1 MYRIIDMYKHCV
13 ENDNT
18 PLLPPFEADPDNPAW
33 YDFFANIYFAGED
46 TYMLYDRDFA
56 RRYRNFRYY
65 DFLEADNLNDTI
77 TNFWN
82 DIASILQTNQKKYNE
97 LYRVYVLADADMPI
111 TYNYDMLETTGKQK
125 TTFDK
130 GSQENTYGARTD
142 TIGAIDNTHKVAPF
156 STTSPQTDSQD
167 ITAQRQDTTGT
178 HTDTDGSRRDTTE
191 SDAWTLT
198 RRGNIGTQTASDIA
212 EKFQNWAENYKF
224 MELIFE
230 DICKQLLLIGE
241 DRDELH
247 MYPIY

>member
-1 MYRIIDMYKHCV
+1 MYRIIDIYKYCV

-18 PLLPPFEADPDNPAW
+18 PLLPPFEVDPDNPAW
-33 YDFFANIYFAGED
+33 YDFWANTYFANEGSYEA
-46 TYMLYDRDFA
+46 YDREFA
-56 RRYRNFRYY
+56 RRYRNFFYY
-65 DFLEADNLNDTI
+65 DFLEADSLNDAVQD
-77 TNFWN
+77 FWT
-82 DIASILQTNQKKYNE
+82 DCASILQLNQKKYQE
-97 LYRVYVLADADMPI
+97 MYRIFVLSDEDMPI
-111 TYNYDMLETTGKQK
+111 TYNYDMTEQTGKQK

-198 RRGNIGTQTASDIA
+198 RRGNIGTQTAADVAGSFV
-212 EKFQNWAENYKF
+212 KFFDNNFKF
-224 MELIFE
+224 MLMIFE
-230 DICKQLLLIGE
+230 DICTQLLMIEG
-241 DRDELH
+241 
-247 MYPIY
+247 